1 MKTINYVSKVM
12 GDNKY
17 DQQDNHDVINNCI
30 IFIIG
35 LRTMQNDI
43 IKYFIENQVGA
54 RCAISANIDILFHTN
69 NDYDHEIRIGLWDFQ
84 STNLQNMFADL
95 KYYRERTFQKTY
107 IALFNVSTGFGVE
120 DKCIRKGIRGFFY
133 EDNTLEQFQSG
144 IHKIINGGLF
154 VSRKIMAEYILK
166 IEDQNRISEVV
177 NKPLTLRQMEILKLL
192 SRGASNKDISEK
204 LCISPNTVKAHL
216 YGIFQ
221 TINVSSRLQAATWV
235 ANNLHG

>member
-1 MKTINYVSKVM
+1 MEDK
-12 GDNKY
+12 KY
-17 DQQDNHDVINNCI
+17 DQRDNHDIINNCI

-43 IKYFIENQVGA
+43 IQYFIENHVGV
-54 RCAISANIDILFHTN
+54 RCVINAKIDILFNSN
-69 NDYDHEIRIGLWDFQ
+69 NEYDHKIRIGLWDFR

-95 KYYRERTFQKTY
+95 KYYRERTFHKTY
-107 IALFNVSTGFGVE
+107 IALFNLPTGFGVE

-133 EDNTLEQFQSG
+133 EDNTIEQFQSG
-144 IHKIINGGLF
+144 IHKIIDGGLF
-154 VSRKIMAEYILK
+154 VLRTIMSEYILTV
-166 IEDQNRISEVV
+166 EGRHGISEAE
-177 NKPLTLRQMEILKLL
+177 NKPLTLRQIEVLRLL

-221 TINVSSRLQAATWV
+221 SINVSSRLQAATWA
-235 ANNLHG
+235 ANNLHA